1 MRETLVNWYRAGHT
15 YLTKKGLRYPFL
27 KKINGIV
34 IQKLKSDKAVIDGHT
49 IYLDKDDSMRL
60 STRGHYE
67 PFVADIAKKYLKEG
81 DIVFDIGANIGYYTI
96 IAGKHI
102 GPEGQVFAYEPED
115 RNYSLLKKNIEAK
128 VYCPTKTDQNY
139 SKLSGL
145 ELLTDTITAS
155 DLVVSLEYPLDQ
167 IEQVSYNDDGGRLNL
182 VVKTKTGAPKIE
194 NNKIIINNDGSNA
207 DVCFM
212 LGDEST
218 LGANAGITAKG
229 NWIFISPTNVTKAW
243 AKASIVDP
251 DAPFSEI
258 FTFLLPMIG
267 LELDINSG
275 KDLLI
280 GLRVATQSFSVNVSP
295 ESFEAGAVCLRAT
308 QPETPAAQA
317 APAAPIEQ
325 IPVQNVEKTGGIPPM
340 APSIQPN
347 PTPTN

>member
-1 MRETLVNWYRAGHT
+1 MNRLNTNLLLSNQINNNSVAKQVNMKNYNVTDIQNLVSSAKTALIVAPTMNVDSIGAA
-15 YLTKKGLRYPFL
+15 LGLAIAL
-27 KKINGIV
+27 KKVG
-34 IQKLKSDKAVIDGHT
+34 
-49 IYLDKDDSMRL
+49 
-60 STRGHYE
+60 
-67 PFVADIAKKYLKEG
+67 KE
-81 DIVFDIGANIGYYTI
+81 V
-96 IAGKHI
+96 
-102 GPEGQVFAYEPED
+102 
-115 RNYSLLKKNIEAK
+115 K

-212 LGDEST
+212 LGDET
-218 LGANAGITAKG
+218 PLGANAGITAKG
-229 NWIFISPTNVTKAW
+229 NWIYISPTNTPKTW
-243 AKASIVDP
+243 AKASLIDP

-267 LELDINSG
+267 LELDVDSG

-295 ESFEAGAVCLRAT
+295 ESFEAGAICLRAT
-308 QPETPAAQA
+308 QPDTNT
-317 APAAPIEQ
+317 APAPVAEQ
-325 IPVQNVEKTGGIPPM
+325 PTPVEAVEKTGG
-340 APSIQPN
+340 APINNTATPVQPN
-347 PTPTN
+347 PNFNSTV